1 MFPNRCKIAVV
12 RKGCIFIANWGSR
25 FTFRRWVF
33 ERHFANV
40 SGVIMLNKR
49 NAFTLYELIIA
60 IALLAVVAGVVL
72 SFVSFLGDYTS
83 RNEVMVEQ
91 NNQTL
96 ALRREV
102 DKWFSYF
109 DTADTEFTLGGTD
122 VVATATYQGIDYN
135 IRMSEVDG
143 NLKVQFSYP
152 EGTVD
157 VTATLLDSI
166 VVATDGTTVANPM
179 GDSVR
184 FVINCKVS
192 GNQFVCQLV
201 FK

>member
-1 MFPNRCKIAVV
+1 
-12 RKGCIFIANWGSR
+12 
-25 FTFRRWVF
+25 
-33 ERHFANV
+33 
-40 SGVIMLNKR
+40 MLNKR

-83 RNEVMVEQ
+83 RNDLMVEQ
-91 NNQTL
+91 SNQTL
-96 ALRREV
+96 ALRMEV

-109 DTADTEFTLGGTD
+109 DTADTKFTFVGTD
-122 VVATATYQGIDYN
+122 TVATVRYQGNDYYN

-143 NLKVQFSYP
+143 SLKVQFSYP

-166 VVATDGTTVANPM
+166 VVATYGTTVANPM

>member
-1 MFPNRCKIAVV
+1 
-12 RKGCIFIANWGSR
+12 
-25 FTFRRWVF
+25 
-33 ERHFANV
+33 
-40 SGVIMLNKR
+40 MLNKR

-72 SFVSFLGDYTS
+72 SFVSFMGDYTS

-109 DTADTEFTLGGTD
+109 DTAETVFTMGGTD
-122 VVATATYQGIDYN
+122 AVATATYKGNVYN
-135 IRMSEVDG
+135 IRMSDVDG
-143 NLKVQFSYP
+143 SLKVQFGYP

-166 VVATDGTTVANPM
+166 VVATDGTTVPNPM

-184 FVINCKVS
+184 FAINCKVT